1 MPVIS
6 GTLEARHLSNTDNT
20 TPLETRHLRNT
31 DHTTTCTLDARH
43 LRNTDHTTPLET
55 YPLSNTDISTRV
67 LNSQRMVL
75 FVSFILMSFRDMQ
88 ALFPLLTYAAC
99 YLRNTDHTSPL
110 YFNVLSRHALF
121 PLLTYAACHLRNT
134 DHTTAM
140 ETRHHSNTDHTT
152 PFDAYHLRNTDHT
165 TLLEACTSGTLT
177 IKLHW
182 RPSPQDQEH

>member
-31 DHTTTCTLDARH
+31 DHTTTCT
-43 LRNTDHTTPLET
+43 LET

-99 YLRNTDHTSPL
+99 HLRDTDHTSPL

-140 ETRHHSNTDHTT
+140 KTRHHSNTDHTT
-152 PFDAYHLRNTDHT
+152 PFDAYYLRNTDHT

-182 RPSPQDQEH
+182 RPVTSGSGTLTIRVH